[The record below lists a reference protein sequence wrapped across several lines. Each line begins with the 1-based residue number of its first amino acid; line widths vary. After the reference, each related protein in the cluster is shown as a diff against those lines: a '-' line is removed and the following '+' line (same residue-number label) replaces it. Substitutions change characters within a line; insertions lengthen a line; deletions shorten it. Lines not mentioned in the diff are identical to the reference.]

1 MRVKEGEHIGY
12 HNQMRVTLH
21 VGDLTTRRMS
31 TLTRNHRHRIQALAC
46 AMGIAIAAIG
56 FYRVRELV
64 AALIIFS
71 VLFGILGIA
80 LLTLF
85 LIQEL
90 ALKGVIQVGARLAG
104 VRARHSDASCTRG
117 GHEHHAV

>member
-1 MRVKEGEHIGY
+1 
-12 HNQMRVTLH
+12 
-21 VGDLTTRRMS
+21 
-31 TLTRNHRHRIQALAC
+31 
-46 AMGIAIAAIG
+46 MGIAIVAIG

-90 ALKGVIQVGARLAG
+90 VLKGGSKLGRARLTFERGVPTPVAGEVVTSTARPKEIEVRGTVALKQDV
-104 VRARHSDASCTRG
+104 
-117 GHEHHAV
+117 

>member
-1 MRVKEGEHIGY
+1 MRG
-12 HNQMRVTLH
+12 LH
-21 VGDLTTRRMS
+21 VGDHTIRRTS
-31 TLTRNHRHRIQALAC
+31 TLRRNHHLHRIQALAC

-90 ALKGVIQVGARLAG
+90 ALKGRIRVGARLAG
-104 VRARHSDASCTRG
+104 VRARHSDASGRRG
-117 GHEHHAV
+117 GHEHRAA

>member
-1 MRVKEGEHIGY
+1 
-12 HNQMRVTLH
+12 
-21 VGDLTTRRMS
+21 
-31 TLTRNHRHRIQALAC
+31 
-46 AMGIAIAAIG
+46 MGIAIAAIG

-90 ALKGVIQVGARLAG
+90 ALKGGSELERAWLAFERGIPTPVAGEVVTSTARPKLNFAEMASQSAAARTCNRLQEIE
-104 VRARHSDASCTRG
+104 VRGTVAPKDD
-117 GHEHHAV
+117 V